1 MLNQTLEELALNI
14 LIEGEFDTL
23 PIKITHLA
31 KVNRVDY
38 LNNFEHEKFENCMP
52 VHFTKRKYGFRPRT
66 GTKISCIGY
75 GS

>member
-31 KVNRVDY
+31 KVNRVEQ
-38 LNNFEHEKFENCMP
+38 F
-52 VHFTKRKYGFRPRT
+52 
-66 GTKISCIGY
+66 
-75 GS
+75 